1 MKIVIVLVA
10 VAAPSME
17 MGYLHAMQQM
27 ENAEVAAV
35 VKTKVMRALTAL
47 HVSDFFESRTPTLR
61 GSQTKVHVPPGV
73 HFDFSRGTLG

>member
-47 HVSDFFESRTPTLR
+47 HVSDFFESRTPSL
-61 GSQTKVHVPPGV
+61 GVPKQRYMYPQGYISTFQGV
-73 HFDFSRGTLG
+73 H